1 MQNEA
6 VASVINEWKLNC
18 SMHRLA
24 CAIAQKSLSM
34 KCVQEAKTGTDIC
47 KKLAWLTSVEDV
59 LAPEFLRSLSPRG
72 LSLLMSASVTL
83 AQTSPYLA
91 ELQDFFPR
99 LIVSI
104 QDIDGPIVSAQLPPE
119 PSPRP
124 PDMEE
129 GSTTDSP
136 SEQAEE
142 ATEQRER
149 VPLIPAGATVLVETT
164 PNYAERGVLKKPNRG
179 GICVVKMLGTNIVVR
194 PHRRLV
200 HAAPP
205 RFELG
210 QVVQVRRMRSPELYV
225 DVFVVKDHG
234 DSIDYRVTKREEVK
248 RRRKTGIAV
257 IRRVRVPLRSRDGG
271 GGDFVDC
278 QAAMVLRSMST

>member
-1 MQNEA
+1 MQNEE

-18 SMHRLA
+18 PKNRLQHMVASA
-24 CAIAQKSLSM
+24 CGRCIDGMTTAA
-34 KCVQEAKTGTDIC
+34 DIC
-47 KKLAWLTSVEDV
+47 KRIGRLTGIEEV
-59 LAPEFLRSLSPRG
+59 LDPVFLRSLSPRA
-72 LSLLMSASVTL
+72 LSLLVSASVTIGQTRPRL
-83 AQTSPYLA
+83 AALD
-91 ELQDFFPR
+91 DFFPR

-104 QDIDGPIVSAQLPPE
+104 QDIHLPIVAAQLPPE
-119 PSPRP
+119 PQP

-136 SEQAEE
+136 SEEAEE
-142 ATEQRER
+142 TTEQRER
-149 VPLIPAGATVLVETT
+149 VPLLPAGATVLVETT
-164 PNYAERGVLKKPNRG
+164 DGYGERGVLKKPNRG
-179 GICVVKMLGTNIVVR
+179 GICVVKMLGTKIVVR

-225 DVFVVKDHG
+225 NVFVVKDEE
-234 DSIDYRVTKREEVK
+234 DSIHYRVTQREELK
-248 RRRKTGIAV
+248 RRRKTGVAV

-278 QAAMVLRSMST
+278 HAAMVLRSMST

>member
-1 MQNEA
+1 MQKT
-6 VASVINEWKLNC
+6 ASQVISD
-18 SMHRLA
+18 SMEHYPLHRLA
-24 CAIAQKSLSM
+24 CEVAKKSLLM
-34 KCVQEAKTGTDIC
+34 KCIQEAKAGTDIC
-47 KKLAWLTSVEDV
+47 KKLAWLTRVEDV
-59 LAPEFLRSLSPRG
+59 LAPEFLSSLSPRG

-104 QDIDGPIVSAQLPPE
+104 QHINDPIVAAQLPPE
-119 PSPRP
+119 PQPQP
-124 PDMEE
+124 HDIEE
-129 GSTTDSP
+129 GSATESP
-136 SEQAEE
+136 SEDGEE
-142 ATEQRER
+142 TTEQRER
-149 VPLIPAGATVLVETT
+149 VPLLPEGATVLVETT

-179 GICVVKMLGTNIVVR
+179 GICVVRMATGVIVR

-225 DVFVVKDHG
+225 DVFVVEDYG
-234 DSIDYRVTKREEVK
+234 DSIHYRVTKREEVK
-248 RRRKTGIAV
+248 RRRKTGVAV

-278 QAAMVLRSMST
+278 QAAMALRSLSHS